1 MFRVDDRSWGLERGA
16 RQIHL
21 AVMDLVHYYS
31 LYQAQTR
38 SLQQQLFDHQFQFT
52 FDSFCVIGW
61 ISIIIAL
68 WTSGF
73 RYYKYNRLGYYSDS
87 DCE

>member
-31 LYQAQTR
+31 LVYQAQ
-38 SLQQQLFDHQFQFT
+38 SLQQQLFDHLQFT
-52 FDSFCVIGW
+52 FDSFCVIDW